1 MKKIT
6 TIAFLLLLPLFGF
19 SQTVK
24 VDTSKVKVTVT
35 KTQKSE
41 EDELSDEYQERPFQ
55 GKEENL
61 KVTPFTGLTDHEIY
75 NLKLKMMAKNKKP
88 KSK

>member
-35 KTQKSE
+35 KTQTSE
-41 EDELSDEYQERPFQ
+41 EDELGEEYQERPFQ
-55 GKEENL
+55 GKEEKV
-61 KVTPFTGLTDHEIY
+61 KVTPFIGLTDQEVY
-75 NLKLKMMAKNKKP
+75 NLKLRMSTKKE
-88 KSK
+88 KQK

>member
-6 TIAFLLLLPLFGF
+6 TIVFLFLLPLFGF

-24 VDTSKVKVTVT
+24 VDTSKAKVVIINTEE
-35 KTQKSE
+35 SE
-41 EDELSDEYQERPFQ
+41 SDDIYTERPFQ
-55 GKEENL
+55 GQEETI
-61 KVTPFTGLTDHEIY
+61 KVTPFTGLTDHEIF
-75 NLKLKMMAKNKKP
+75 NLKLKMAAKKEKTLK

>member
-6 TIAFLLLLPLFGF
+6 TIAFLLFLPLFGF

-24 VDTSKVKVTVT
+24 VDTSKVKVVIINT
-35 KTQKSE
+35 E
-41 EDELSDEYQERPFQ
+41 ENESDDIYTERPFQ
-55 GKEENL
+55 GQEETI

-75 NLKLKMMAKNKKP
+75 NLKLKMAEKKEKTLK

>member
-24 VDTSKVKVTVT
+24 VDTSKIKVTVT
-35 KTQKSE
+35 KTQTSE
-41 EDELSDEYQERPFQ
+41 EDELGEEYQERPFQ
-55 GKEENL
+55 GKEEKV
-61 KVTPFTGLTDHEIY
+61 KVTPFIGLTDQEVY
-75 NLKLKMMAKNKKP
+75 NLKLRMSAKKEKQ
-88 KSK
+88 K